1 MLESKPRPTTD
12 DGGIHS
18 NRHERPEG
26 IGKRQP
32 SSFIPMSTDLSSPQP
47 GMPAPSIGPAGI
59 HLQRI
64 LVPVDFSDCGR
75 KAIQY
80 GIPLARQYG
89 GKLILLYVVQ
99 DPYPVTEFGGIAL
112 AQMEADLSANAVTEL
127 DKFANLE
134 VRPHVT
140 ADTRVAVGSPE
151 TQIVDVARLEAVDLI
166 VISTHGR
173 TGLEHMFLGSV
184 VENVVRHAPCPVL
197 VVRQKEHEFV
207 DTAVPVNGLWPN
219 GSPSEA
225 S

>member
-1 MLESKPRPTTD
+1 
-12 DGGIHS
+12 
-18 NRHERPEG
+18 
-26 IGKRQP
+26 
-32 SSFIPMSTDLSSPQP
+32 MSTDLSSPKT
-47 GMPAPSIGPAGI
+47 GTLEAPVAPAGI

-89 GKLILLYVVQ
+89 GKLLLLYVVQ

-127 DKFANLE
+127 DKFANQE
-134 VRPHVT
+134 VRPHVP
-140 ADTRVAVGSPE
+140 ADTRVVFGSPE

-207 DTAVPVNGLWPN
+207 DSPVPGDGLWSN